1 MGLLGNY
8 LNKKT
13 GGKMGTTSGGGGGG
27 DTFKSGSGDASVK
40 ELNETVEKGFYGS
53 PLTSYHKG
61 GIVKKTGPALLKKG
75 ERVLTKAQQKKRVPG
90 KKV

>member
-13 GGKMGTTSGGGGGG
+13 GGKMGTPSSGGGG
-27 DTFKSGSGDASVK
+27 DTFKSGSDDASVK

-61 GIVKKTGPALLKKG
+61 GIVKKTGPAIVKKG
-75 ERVLTKAQQKKRVPG
+75 ERVLTKAQQKKRVSG
-90 KKV
+90 KKI

>member
-13 GGKMGTTSGGGGGG
+13 GGKMGAPSGGGD
-27 DTFKSGSGDASVK
+27 DTYKSDSSDASVK
-40 ELNETVEKGFYGS
+40 ELNETVQRGFYGS

-75 ERVLTKAQQKKRVPG
+75 ERVLTKAQQKKRVAG